1 MTNTGNG
8 IIIEENIL
16 RVALVPRVSTDEQVR
31 KGDSLDAQEDALIKY
46 ANENN
51 MKIVK
56 IYRDEGHSAR
66 KPVLKRPVMLE
77 LLEDV
82 RQGKVDRILV
92 TKLDRWFRNVEQY
105 YAVQPILDK
114 YNVAWQAILE
124 NYETATAD
132 GRFKVN
138 IMLSVA
144 ENESDRTSERIKF
157 VFDAKLANKEVFFK
171 LPFGYTTQEI
181 DGVKRAV
188 KDPET
193 QHIVEDF
200 FQLAQAT
207 SIRWAAEEMNRKYD
221 RVHPYKFWWG
231 ITKRELYTGTYKGIE
246 DFAPA
251 YITKQEF
258 EDLNN
263 KRKVIKKTQDNRV
276 YIFTGLLSCPKCGRR
291 LAGKYVTSSSK
302 QEYMYYRCA
311 AKLSGT
317 CDFTIAT
324 EKHIEKYLLKNIRSE
339 MEQFVLSAEAEP
351 KEEKKGKPKKSE
363 TEKLQERL
371 RRLNVAFFAGNMDDE
386 EYAEQTQTLKAQ
398 IAKAQAEEVKA
409 EKPVDTEAV
418 KAFLATDFEG
428 LYETLTKEE
437 RRTLWRSVV
446 DEIVL
451 DGTEPVGIKFKA

>member
-1 MTNTGNG
+1 MRKT
-8 IIIEENIL
+8 EENVL

-31 KGDSLDAQEDALIKY
+31 SGDSLQAQEDALVEY
-46 ANENN
+46 ATENN

-82 RQGKVDRILV
+82 KAGKIDRILV

-105 YAVQPILDK
+105 YAVQSILDK
-114 YNVAWQAILE
+114 HNVAWQAILE
-124 NYETATAD
+124 NYETASAD

-157 VFDAKLANKEVFFK
+157 VFAAKLARKEVFFN
-171 LPFGYTTQEI
+171 LPFGYTTEII
-181 DGVKRAV
+181 DGVRRAV

-193 QHIVEDF
+193 QHIVDDF
-200 FQLAQAT
+200 FKKAMAT
-207 SIRWAAEEMNRKYD
+207 NVSKAAVEMNLKYD
-221 RVHPYKFWWG
+221 LEYSYKFWRLVAN
-231 ITKRELYTGTYKGIE
+231 RELYTGTYKGIE

-251 YITKQEF
+251 YITKEQQAE
-258 EDLNN
+258 LNN
-263 KRKVIKKTQDNRV
+263 KKRAIKRTQKNRV
-276 YIFTGLLSCPKCGRR
+276 YLFSGLLRCPICGKR
-291 LAGKYVTSSSK
+291 LGTKYCTPGRK
-302 QEYMYYRCA
+302 YTQEYMYYRCMG
-311 AKLSGT
+311 KSVGV
-317 CDFTIAT
+317 CDFGTISEKNIEDYLLENVRT
-324 EKHIEKYLLKNIRSE
+324 EMEKYI
-339 MEQFVLSAEAEP
+339 LSAEAAP
-351 KEEKKGKPKKSE
+351 QEEKKVKPKKSE
-363 TEKLQERL
+363 VEKLQEKL
-371 RRLNVAFFAGNMDDE
+371 RRTNVAFFAGNMTDE
-386 EYAEQTQTLKAQ
+386 EYAEQTQDLKAQ
-398 IAKAQAEEVKA
+398 IAKAQAAEAKE

-428 LYETLTKEE
+428 IYETLTKEE

-451 DGTEPVGIKFKA
+451 DGVEVAGIKFKA